1 MKNNDQNSALIYD
14 DNCPLCKAYTKAF
27 VASGF
32 LKKEHR
38 ISFSEVNITDHKID
52 WEKAK
57 HEIPFVNLTTGEVK
71 YGVDA
76 LAEIL
81 QQKIFFIQPLLRIK
95 LLNWFFKK
103 LYALISY
110 NRKIIVANS
119 KSINQNFDCSPN
131 YNFFWRSLFAI
142 VCLVLNI
149 FLLHKIFNVL
159 QVNFLVQ
166 PIIFLILT
174 ISFFYCVAMCWFNKK
189 VVTDAAVHILLSLLI
204 SNISALLFIFLVKY
218 FFTLPIIFF
227 VSAVIFLLV
236 FVQQI
241 TQRIVFMKKVSIV

>member
-27 VASGF
+27 VATGF

-38 ISFSEVNITDHKID
+38 ISFGEVNISAHKID

-57 HEIPFVNLTTGEVK
+57 HEIPFINLTTGEVK

-81 QQKIFFIQPLLRIK
+81 QQKIFFIQPLLKIK
-95 LLNWFFKK
+95 FVNWFFKK

-131 YNFFWRSLFAI
+131 YNFFWRGLFAI
-142 VCLVLNI
+142 VCLVLNF
-149 FLLHKIFNVL
+149 FLLHKIVNAL
-159 QVNFLVQ
+159 HMNFLVQ
-166 PIIFLILT
+166 PIIFSTLAIL
-174 ISFFYCVAMCWFNKK
+174 FFYSVAMCWFNKK

-204 SNISALLFIFLVKY
+204 SNISALLFIFLIKY
-218 FFTLPIIFF
+218 FFTLPIIF
-227 VSAVIFLLV
+227 LYL
-236 FVQQI
+236 
-241 TQRIVFMKKVSIV
+241 R

>member
-27 VASGF
+27 VATGF

-38 ISFSEVNITDHKID
+38 ISFGEVNISAHKID

-57 HEIPFVNLTTGEVK
+57 HEIPFINLTTGEVK

-81 QQKIFFIQPLLRIK
+81 QQKIFFIQPLLKIK
-95 LLNWFFKK
+95 FVNWFFKK

-131 YNFFWRSLFAI
+131 YNFFWRGLFAI
-142 VCLVLNI
+142 VCLVLNF
-149 FLLHKIFNVL
+149 FLLHKIVNAL
-159 QVNFLVQ
+159 HMNFLVQ
-166 PIIFLILT
+166 PIIFSTLAIL
-174 ISFFYCVAMCWFNKK
+174 FFYSVAMCWFNKK
-189 VVTDAAVHILLSLLI
+189 IVTDTAVHILLSLLI
-204 SNISALLFIFLVKY
+204 SNISALLFLFFIKY
-218 FFTLPIIFF
+218 FFTSTIICFA
-227 VSAVIFLLV
+227 SAVVFLLV

-241 TQRIVFMKKVSIV
+241 TQRIVFMQKIKIV